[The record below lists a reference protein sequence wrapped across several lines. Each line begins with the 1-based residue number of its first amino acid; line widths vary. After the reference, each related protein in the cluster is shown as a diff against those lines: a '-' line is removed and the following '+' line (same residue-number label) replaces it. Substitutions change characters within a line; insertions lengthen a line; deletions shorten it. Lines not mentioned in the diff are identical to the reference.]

1 MYYGKILSALQ
12 QPGFCIESSCICYF
26 TCSCFPSRSP
36 GYQFLISTIKASLED
51 LYTSALEDEPKLDV
65 KSSPLEDRSF
75 FKEDEKI
82 ASKILHPSSEK
93 LEEGEAAQ
101 GLPEI
106 EDQPSE
112 CVIC

>member
-1 MYYGKILSALQ
+1 MLLLLQ
-12 QPGFCIESSCICYF
+12 QLGFCIESSCICYLPVYV
-26 TCSCFPSRSP
+26 FPSHSP

-82 ASKILHPSSEK
+82 ASKIFHQSSEK
-93 LEEGEAAQ
+93 LEEGEATQ